1 MSRIYSNNPLSSLPV
16 KNINFENVW
25 NPSCYQKGEGVLLEG
40 SIKSRSRF
48 VITDSDKNKY
58 RYFMFTFQ
66 IYRAHKRLF
75 NDSNVEVEA
84 DLTTSEK
91 IRTGYL
97 HSSYKVIVKEQ
108 LDPAEVISLT
118 QPHEILDKFNS
129 TKPEYG
135 CLFILVDEKLVEHN
149 DISVN
154 DELRLKT
161 KGFGPFVETFS
172 KINAGTSSKSH
183 YAGDESLGDNW
194 TSKILAVKESTTESQ
209 PGKGVN
215 DCVADDEWND

>member
-16 KNINFENVW
+16 KNITFDKIW

-48 VITDSDKNKY
+48 VVTDSDKNKY

-66 IYRAHKRLF
+66 IYRAHKRVF

-97 HSSYKVIVKEQ
+97 HSSYKVIAKDQ

-118 QPHEILDKFNS
+118 QPREILDTFNS
-129 TKPEYG
+129 AEPEYG
-135 CLFILVDEKLVEHN
+135 CLVVLLDEKLVEHN
-149 DISVN
+149 EIAVH
-154 DELRLKT
+154 DEVRLKT

-183 YAGDESLGDNW
+183 YAGDESIGDNW
-194 TSKILAVKESTTESQ
+194 TSKILAAKEITTESQ
-209 PGKGVN
+209 SGKHGN
-215 DCVADDEWND
+215 DCVDDDEWND

>member
-1 MSRIYSNNPLSSLPV
+1 M
-16 KNINFENVW
+16 
-25 NPSCYQKGEGVLLEG
+25 LEG

-48 VITDSDKNKY
+48 VVTDSDKNKY

-66 IYRAHKRLF
+66 IYRAHKRVF

-97 HSSYKVIVKEQ
+97 HSSYKVIAKEQ

-118 QPHEILDKFNS
+118 QPSEILDKFYS

-135 CLFILVDEKLVEHN
+135 CLVILVNEKLVEHN
-149 DISVN
+149 EISVN

-183 YAGDESLGDNW
+183 YAGEESLGDNW
-194 TSKILAVKESTTESQ
+194 TSKILAVKESTTEEAQS
-209 PGKGVN
+209 GKDAN